1 MNGERVQSRPPPAIG
16 LALATKLFAPPPPRF
31 VEVVSDPEILGGW
44 PVIHGTRL
52 AAENILA
59 CIKAGYTDVAIV
71 EAYPT
76 MPLGGIDAVRRW
88 ATAQGLL

>member
-1 MNGERVQSRPPPAIG
+1 MGSM
-16 LALATKLFAPPPPRF
+16 ATKLTAPPPPRF

-59 CIKAGYTDVAIV
+59 CIKAGYSDRQIV
-71 EAYPT
+71 EAYPS

-88 ATAQGLL
+88 AASQNLL

>member
-1 MNGERVQSRPPPAIG
+1 M
-16 LALATKLFAPPPPRF
+16 ATKLSAPPPPRF

-59 CIKAGYTDVAIV
+59 CIKAGYSDTQIV
-71 EAYPT
+71 EGYPT
-76 MPLGGIDAVRRW
+76 MPLGGIAAVRRW
-88 ATAQGLL
+88 AKAQGLL

>member
-1 MNGERVQSRPPPAIG
+1 MA
-16 LALATKLFAPPPPRF
+16 AKLSAPPPPRF

-44 PVIHGTRL
+44 PVIHGTRIP
-52 AAENILA
+52 AETIVA
-59 CIKAGYTDVAIV
+59 CIKAGESDYDIV
-71 EAYPT
+71 SAYPY